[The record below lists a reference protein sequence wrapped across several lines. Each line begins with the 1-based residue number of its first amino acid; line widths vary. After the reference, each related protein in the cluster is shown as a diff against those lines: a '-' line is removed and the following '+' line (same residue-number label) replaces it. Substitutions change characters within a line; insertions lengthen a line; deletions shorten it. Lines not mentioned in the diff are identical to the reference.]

1 MIDGDGRVVHE
12 VVIRASRA
20 EAYAFF
26 TDPARLTE
34 WIGISADL
42 EPVEGGVF
50 RFEVQ
55 PGEHCEGR
63 YVETRP
69 YDRVAFT
76 WGWTSTAWNLPPG
89 SSLVEVD
96 LTEAGDHS
104 APATRVRLMHS
115 QLPGDLRALH
125 DEGWTTFLA
134 RLRAVAAGDEAPAY
148 PAGDT
153 P

>member
-1 MIDGDGRVVHE
+1 MIDDEGRVVHE
-12 VVIRASRA
+12 VVIRATRP

-26 TDPARLTE
+26 TDPARLAE
-34 WIGISADL
+34 WIGIRADL
-42 EPVEGGVF
+42 EPVDGGVF
-50 RFEVQ
+50 RFEIQ

-63 YVETRP
+63 YIEACP

-76 WGWTSTAWNLPPG
+76 WGWTSPAWNLPPG
-89 SSLVEVD
+89 ASRVDVELSD
-96 LTEAGDHS
+96 AGDES
-104 APATRVRLMHS
+104 GPATLVRLVHS

-134 RLRAVAAGDEAPAY
+134 RLRATCAGEPTPVY
-148 PAGDT
+148 PADGA